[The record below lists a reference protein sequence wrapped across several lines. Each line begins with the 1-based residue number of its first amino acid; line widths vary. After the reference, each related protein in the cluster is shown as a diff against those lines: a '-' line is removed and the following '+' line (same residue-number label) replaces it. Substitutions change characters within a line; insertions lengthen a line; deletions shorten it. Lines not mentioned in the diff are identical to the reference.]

1 MKKGKTLILILI
13 VIIIGGISTYRLFGS
28 QKQKTLAGKSGKVKV
43 AQTETPVKVTPV
55 KIGEIDYTIQVNG
68 DILPM
73 MQVDIKPKISG
84 YVENLNYKEGDL
96 AKANQI
102 IAILEHKDL
111 QLKVR
116 QAEAAVAVMKAK
128 LAEIK
133 AGARPEE
140 LRQAEEA
147 LRQVQERYQNARI
160 NLDRVRELFRKEL
173 IAKKDLDDAELAYSL
188 ADAQRISAQNQL
200 QLVREGAR
208 TEVRDQIEAQL
219 RQTEESLA
227 LEKYNLANSTIYAPF
242 NGLITKR
249 YIDPGAF
256 VNSSIALVNLINID
270 TVKIIV
276 DVMEKDISLVKI
288 GTRVKVNVDAYTE
301 KSFDG
306 FISIINPAVNIT
318 TRTLP
323 VQINIP
329 NPNYLLKPGMFA
341 RAEIQLQKKNNVL
354 LIPNMAIIE
363 EDGNKYVFIVEN
375 NRADRKSIK
384 TGLSKDEMV
393 EILQGLKKD
402 DNVITIGHQNL
413 KDRAQ
418 ISVISVIKEGEKE

>member
-43 AQTETPVKVTPV
+43 ARTETPVKVTPV

-116 QAEAAVAVMKAK
+116 QAEAVVAVMKAK

-147 LRQVQERYQNARI
+147 LRQAQERYQNARI

-208 TEVRDQIEAQL
+208 TEVREQIEAQL

-227 LEKYNLANSTIYAPF
+227 LEKYNLANSSIYAPF
-242 NGLITKR
+242 SGLITKR

-288 GTRVKVNVDAYTE
+288 GTRVKVNVDAYRE

-341 RAEIQLQKKNNVL
+341 RAEIQLQKKNNVF

-363 EDGNKYVFIVEN
+363 EDGNKYVFIFEN
-375 NRADRKSIK
+375 NRAYRKSIK
-384 TGLSKDEMV
+384 TGLAKDEMV

-418 ISVISVIKEGEKE
+418 ISVIKEGEKE